1 MKWKISLSN
10 NIKLGVL
17 RKELKFFVDKNQL
30 ALLRKKILPFTSLD
44 FNCKSFNND
53 YVVRSLYFDNIYD
66 KNLDEK
72 LDGILSREK
81 IRIRSYRKNDLFK
94 LEFKKRY
101 NSLIQKDSY
110 LINKNL
116 ANNLSSNRF
125 LYDSFFSYPNEL
137 DKAVAKMRVQGLF
150 PRIVVEY
157 DREAYIHNHGNTRIT
172 IDKNL
177 RYLMPNNFMSTNLNA
192 FPIFDDNHTILEV
205 KFTNYLPR
213 TIKNALQG
221 INAISHSISKYVHCQ
236 KFTDFNHTR
245 DPINIP
251 F

>member
-1 MKWKISLSN
+1 MKRKIFLSD

-30 ALLRKKILPFTSLD
+30 PLLRKKILPVTSLD
-44 FNCKSFNND
+44 PNCKSANSD
-53 YVVRSLYFDNIYD
+53 YLVRSLYFDNIYD

-81 IRIRSYRKNDLFK
+81 IRIRSYEKTDFFK

-110 LINKNL
+110 IINRNL
-116 ANNLSSNRF
+116 ANNLCSNRF
-125 LYDSFFSYPNEL
+125 LYDSFFSYPVDL
-137 DKAVAKMRVQGLF
+137 DKAIAKMKVQGLF

-177 RYLMPNNFMSTNLNA
+177 RYVMPNNFMSRELNA
-192 FPIFDDNHTILEV
+192 ISIFDDNHTILEV

-213 TIKNALQG
+213 IIKNALQD
-221 INAISHSISKYVHCQ
+221 IKAVNYSISKYVHCQ
-236 KFTDFNHTR
+236 KFIDFNHTR
-245 DPINIP
+245 DSINIP